1 MIDNQLYMKK
11 DGAYRCHFFYCLTK
25 PEKNSWL
32 LVLYF
37 PTGSG
42 YEISASE
49 GKYLSFRQVR
59 LIYGNIKCLYI
70 RCMNDAMHE
79 KAGYRIYN
87 RIK

>member
-1 MIDNQLYMKK
+1 MIDNQLYKK
-11 DGAYRCHFFYCLTK
+11 KNGTYRCRFFYSLIKT
-25 PEKNSWL
+25 ELITWL

-49 GKYLSFRQVR
+49 GKSLSFRQVR
-59 LIYGNIKCLYI
+59 LIHRNIKCLYI
-70 RCMNDAMHE
+70 RCMNGAMHE
-79 KAGYRIYN
+79 KAGPRIYN